1 MKLKYSYKFIVPCA
15 ALLIGLTSCT
25 DFLTESN
32 ENSRLTPEVEWS
44 SPKSAEGVL
53 LAVYNNLPSDYTA
66 KDDWA
71 TDDMVTN
78 VLTDATVLMGTGGW
92 TSTQNPLSN
101 YSDMYKNFTQLNDF
115 LAHVDNVKWTLQTD
129 TKGDTLNAMYV
140 KRLKGEG
147 YGLRAYCGSQL
158 LKMVGGIDASGNLL
172 GYPIVTTVVK
182 TIPNGQ
188 LPRNTYSECVK
199 QIFADCDS
207 AYTNLPLIYADADLS
222 ANQKRVLG
230 VQFANRI
237 NGKTVKLIKSN
248 VALIAASPAFLGNN
262 SDSKVRESLWT
273 EAAKYAADVMI
284 LNNGLYKLNKIDP
297 QFYLQVDL
305 TYLNSYTE
313 CFWYTSNSKTSST
326 RESNNFPPTLLG
338 KGQINPSQNLVDCFP
353 DKNGFPITSPKTK
366 TVYNAA
372 TPYLNRDPRLTMYI
386 YYDGAKTTGTVTTIR
401 TAKGTTL
408 DAKDSTKTS
417 TRTSYYMR
425 KLMNEGTLSALA
437 TAKLTSVAHTYVYAR
452 YTTALLNFAEAAN
465 EVGGPDLAI
474 GGFTARQ
481 VIDAIRSRADIVS
494 KAYTASLTTQG
505 DFRTLIHNE
514 RRIELCFE
522 GYRFWD
528 LRRWVNG
535 VTDAVGLSKLNE
547 PVAGVSIDNTGT
559 IFTPVPNLE
568 VRSFQ
573 PYMIYAPIPY
583 SETLKYNIIQ
593 NQGW

>member
-66 KDDWA
+66 KEDWA

-78 VLTDATVLMGTGGW
+78 LLNDATVSMGTGGW

-101 YSDMYKNFTQLNDF
+101 YNDMYKNFTQINDF
-115 LAHVDNVKWTLQTD
+115 LAHVDNVKWTLETD
-129 TKGDTLNAMYV
+129 AKGDTLNAMYV

-147 YGLRAYCGSQL
+147 YGLRAYCGNQL
-158 LKMVGGIDASGNLL
+158 LKMVGGVDESGNLL
-172 GYPIVTTVVK
+172 GYPIVNTVVK
-182 TIPNGQ
+182 TIADGQ
-188 LPRNTYSECVK
+188 LPRNTYAECVK
-199 QIFADCDS
+199 QIVADCDS
-207 AYTNLPLIYADADLS
+207 AFNNLPLIYSDAGLS

-237 NGKTVKLIKSN
+237 NGKAVKLIKSS
-248 VALIAASPAFLGNN
+248 VALRAASPAFASSG
-262 SDSKVRESLWT
+262 VTWQ
-273 EAAKYAADVMI
+273 EAAQYAADVMN
-284 LNNGLYKLNKIDP
+284 LNSGLTKMVAKDE
-297 QFYLQVDL
+297 QFYLQVDAP
-305 TYLNSYTE
+305 YLNSYTE
-313 CFWYTSNSKTSST
+313 CFWYTSNTKLSST
-326 RESNNFPPTLLG
+326 RESNNFPPSLFG

-353 DKNGFPITSPKTK
+353 DKNGYPITSGT

-386 YYDGAKTTGTVTTIR
+386 YYDGAKTIGTVVTIR
-401 TAKGTTL
+401 TAKGNTV
-408 DAKDSTKTS
+408 DAKDSVVTS

-465 EVGGPDLAI
+465 EVGGPDYTI

-481 VIDAIRSRADIVS
+481 VINAIRTRAGIVGT
-494 KAYTASLTTQG
+494 AYTATLTG
-505 DFRTLIHNE
+505 EDDFRTLIHNE

-547 PVAGVSIDNTGT
+547 PVAAVSINSEATV
-559 IFTPVPNLE
+559 FTPIPVLE
-568 VRSFQ
+568 VRSYQ
-573 PYMIYAPIPY
+573 PYMIYGPIPY
-583 SETLKYNIIQ
+583 NETLKYNIIQ

>member
-1 MKLKYSYKFIVPCA
+1 MKLKYIYKFIVPCT
-15 ALLIGLTSCT
+15 ALLVGLTSCT

-32 ENSRLTPEVEWS
+32 ENSRLAPEITWS

-101 YSDMYKNFTQLNDF
+101 YSDMYKNFVQINDF
-115 LAHVDNVKWTLQTD
+115 LAHVDKVVWTLQTD
-129 TKGDTLNAMYV
+129 EKGDTLNAMYV
-140 KRLKGEG
+140 KRLKGEA
-147 YGLRAYCGSQL
+147 YGLRAYCGAQL
-158 LKMVGGIDASGNLL
+158 LKVVGGIDGSGILL
-172 GYPIVTTVVK
+172 GYPIVTSVVK
-182 TIPNGQ
+182 TIADGQ
-188 LPRNTYSECVK
+188 LPRNTYAECVK
-199 QIFADCDS
+199 QIFTDCDS
-207 AYTNLPLIYADADLS
+207 AFNNLPLIYSDAGLS
-222 ANQKRVLG
+222 TNQKRVLG

-237 NGKTVKLIKSN
+237 NGKAVKLIKSS
-248 VALIAASPAFLGNN
+248 VALTAASPAF
-262 SDSKVRESLWT
+262 
-273 EAAKYAADVMI
+273 AASGVSWQDAAQYAANVMN
-284 LNNGLYKLNKIDP
+284 LNSGLTKLVLKDE
-297 QFYLQVDL
+297 QFYLQVDA
-305 TYLNSYTE
+305 TYLNSYSE

-326 RESNNFPPTLLG
+326 REANNFPPTLLG

-353 DKNGFPITSPKTK
+353 DKNGYPITAST
-366 TVYNAA
+366 TVFSAA

-386 YYDGAKTTGTVTTIR
+386 YYDGAKTTGTVPITIR

-408 DAKDSTKTS
+408 DAKDSTKNS

-425 KLMNEGTLSALA
+425 KLMNEGTLSALS
-437 TAKLTSVAHTYVYAR
+437 TANLTNVAHTYIYAR

-481 VIDAIRSRADIVS
+481 VIDAIRKRAGIVS
-494 KAYTASLTTQG
+494 TVYTATLTTKD
-505 DFRTLIHNE
+505 DFRALIHNE

-535 VTDAVGLSKLNE
+535 VADVVGLSKLNE
-547 PVAGVSIDNTGT
+547 AVAGVSINSAATV
-559 IFTPVPNLE
+559 FTPVPVLE

>member
-1 MKLKYSYKFIVPCA
+1 MYIKL
-15 ALLIGLTSCT
+15 
-25 DFLTESN
+25 
-32 ENSRLTPEVEWS
+32 
-44 SPKSAEGVL
+44 
-53 LAVYNNLPSDYTA
+53 
-66 KDDWA
+66 
-71 TDDMVTN
+71 
-78 VLTDATVLMGTGGW
+78 
-92 TSTQNPLSN
+92 
-101 YSDMYKNFTQLNDF
+101 
-115 LAHVDNVKWTLQTD
+115 
-129 TKGDTLNAMYV
+129 
-140 KRLKGEG
+140 LKGEA
-147 YGLRAYCGSQL
+147 YGLRAYCGNQL
-158 LKMVGGIDASGNLL
+158 LKMVGGVDGSGNLL

-182 TIPNGQ
+182 TIADGQ
-188 LPRNTYSECVK
+188 LPRNTYAECVN

-207 AYTNLPLIYADADLS
+207 AFNNLPLIYTDASLS

-237 NGKTVKLIKSN
+237 NGKAVKLIKSS
-248 VALIAASPAFLGNN
+248 VALRAASPAF
-262 SDSKVRESLWT
+262 
-273 EAAKYAADVMI
+273 AASGVTWQAAAQYAADLMN
-284 LNNGLYKLNKIDP
+284 LNSGLTKMVAKDE

-305 TYLNSYTE
+305 AYLNSYTE
-313 CFWYTSNSKTSST
+313 CFWYTSNSKLTST
-326 RESNNFPPTLLG
+326 REANNFPPSLLG

-353 DKNGFPITSPKTK
+353 DKNGYPITAS

-408 DAKDSTKTS
+408 DAKDSVVTS

-425 KLMNEGTLSALA
+425 KLMNEGTLSALS

-481 VIDAIRSRADIVS
+481 VINAIRTRAGIVGT
-494 KAYTASLTTQG
+494 AYTATLTTKD

-522 GYRFWD
+522 GNRFWD

-535 VTDAVGLSKLNE
+535 VIDAVGLSKLNE
-547 PVAGVSIDNTGT
+547 PVAAVSINSTAT
-559 IFTPVPNLE
+559 EFTPIPILE

-573 PYMIYAPIPY
+573 PYMIYGPIPY

>member
-1 MKLKYSYKFIVPCA
+1 MKLKYSCKFIVPCA

-66 KDDWA
+66 KEDWA

-115 LAHVDNVKWTLQTD
+115 LAHVDNVIWTLQTD
-129 TKGDTLNAMYV
+129 EKGDTLNAMYI
-140 KRLKGEG
+140 KRLKGEA
-147 YGLRAYCGSQL
+147 YGLRAYCGNQL
-158 LKMVGGIDASGNLL
+158 LKMVGGVDASGNLL

-182 TIPNGQ
+182 TIADGQ
-188 LPRNTYSECVK
+188 LPRNTYAECVK

-207 AYTNLPLIYADADLS
+207 AFNNLPLIYTDLGLS

-230 VQFANRI
+230 MQFANRI
-237 NGKTVKLIKSN
+237 NGKAVKLIKST
-248 VALIAASPAFLGNN
+248 VALRAASPAFATSGVTWQQAAQFSADLMNLN
-262 SDSKVRESLWT
+262 SGLTKMV
-273 EAAKYAADVMI
+273 AKDE
-284 LNNGLYKLNKIDP
+284 

-305 TYLNSYTE
+305 AYLNSYTE
-313 CFWYTSNSKTSST
+313 CFWYTSNTKLSST
-326 RESNNFPPTLLG
+326 RESNNFPPSLFG

-353 DKNGFPITSPKTK
+353 DKNGYPITASA
-366 TVYNAA
+366 VYNSA
-372 TPYLNRDPRLTMYI
+372 TPYLNRDPRLNMYI
-386 YYDGAKTTGTVTTIR
+386 YYDGAKTIGTVVTIR
-401 TAKGTTL
+401 TAKGNTV
-408 DAKDSTKTS
+408 DAKDSVVTS

-465 EVGGPDLAI
+465 EVGGPDLVI

-481 VIDAIRSRADIVS
+481 VINAIRTRAGIVGS
-494 KAYTASLTTQG
+494 AYTATLTTKD

-522 GYRFWD
+522 GHRFWD

-535 VTDAVGLSKLNE
+535 VTDVVGLSKLNE
-547 PVAGVSIDNTGT
+547 AIAGISIDKTGT

-573 PYMIYAPIPY
+573 PYMIYGPIPY

>member
-1 MKLKYSYKFIVPCA
+1 MKLKYIYKFIVPCT
-15 ALLIGLTSCT
+15 ALLMGLTSCT

-32 ENSRLTPEVEWS
+32 ENSRLTPEIEWS

-66 KDDWA
+66 KEDWT

-78 VLTDATVLMGTGGW
+78 VLTDGTVLMATGGW

-101 YSDMYKNFTQLNDF
+101 YSDMYKNFTQINDF
-115 LAHVDNVKWTLQTD
+115 LAHVDNVIWTLQTD
-129 TKGDTLNAMYV
+129 EKGDTLNAMYI
-140 KRLKGEG
+140 KRLKGEA
-147 YGLRAYCGSQL
+147 YGLRAYCGNQL
-158 LKMVGGIDASGNLL
+158 LKMVGGVDASGNLL
-172 GYPIVTTVVK
+172 GYPIVTSVIK
-182 TIPNGQ
+182 TLADAQ
-188 LPRNTYSECVK
+188 LPRNTYAECVK

-207 AYTNLPLIYADADLS
+207 AFNNLPLIYTDAGLS
-222 ANQKRVLG
+222 TNQKRVLG

-237 NGKTVKLIKSN
+237 NGKAVKLIKSS
-248 VALIAASPAFLGNN
+248 VALRAASPAF
-262 SDSKVRESLWT
+262 
-273 EAAKYAADVMI
+273 AASGVTWQDAAQYAADVMT
-284 LNNGLYKLNKIDP
+284 LNSGLTKMVTKDE
-297 QFYLQVDL
+297 QFYLQVDAA
-305 TYLNSYTE
+305 YLNSYTE
-313 CFWYTSNSKTSST
+313 CFWYTSNSKLSST
-326 RESNNFPPTLLG
+326 RESNNFPPSIFG

-353 DKNGFPITSPKTK
+353 DKNGYPITSGT

-372 TPYLNRDPRLTMYI
+372 TPYLNRDPRLSMYI
-386 YYDGAKTTGTVTTIR
+386 YYDGAKTIGTVVTIR
-401 TAKGTTL
+401 TAKGNTV
-408 DAKDSTKTS
+408 DAKDSVVTS

-465 EVGGPDLAI
+465 EVGGPDYTI

-481 VIDAIRSRADIVS
+481 VINAIRTRAGIVGT
-494 KAYTASLTTQG
+494 AYTATLTG
-505 DFRTLIHNE
+505 KDDFRTLIHNE

-522 GYRFWD
+522 GHRFWD

-547 PVAGVSIDNTGT
+547 PIAAVSINSTAT
-559 IFTPVPNLE
+559 VFTPIPVLE
-568 VRSFQ
+568 VRSYQ

-583 SETLKYNIIQ
+583 NETLKYNIIQ